1 MIRKIFL
8 PNTLLAELEKKSKSD
23 FLYLYGI
30 NHENNNKFPML
41 KNEIHITEYTRS
53 VYKPQPSQVHLQ
65 LLGSIQINTNKKD
78 VSDSLIFK
86 ILINS
91 EKKTFEINFKNSTGK
106 PTVYVIFYGKT
117 NNNNGILSFNQTH
130 YKFDRTPTKEVIKK
144 QLIR

>member
-91 EKKTFEINFKNSTGK
+91 D
-106 PTVYVIFYGKT
+106 YGKT